1 MLSGRYEEKRPLR
14 DPYEVLGVGR
24 QATEAEIKLAF
35 RRLAAQHHPDRNPDD
50 PEAQTRFKEIN
61 AAHQILSDPDKRAT
75 FDRFGEAAFR
85 PGGRPGPDFVDLGG
99 LDGIFGDILG
109 AFGLRGSERGDV
121 KKSLE
126 LTFEESARGA
136 KKEIVYERLDT
147 CEACSGRGAAPGAR
161 VETCGA
167 CGGRG
172 RVRYQQA
179 FLPIAVERP
188 CSRCKGSGAI
198 PSARCLSCEGA
209 GVARVERKL
218 SVDVPAGIEPGS
230 SKTVSGAGHRLQPH
244 RPAGDLE
251 LLIDV
256 APHPFFRR
264 NGDDVVCSVPVT
276 FTQAALGGE
285 VEVPTLDGKIKLRV
299 PPSSQPGTVL
309 RVRGRG
315 FPRHLRSGSGDQL
328 VEIAVE
334 VPTRLTDRAKNLLE
348 ELGQELGEDVQP
360 QRRSFLEKLKGL
372 F

>member
-1 MLSGRYEEKRPLR
+1 
-14 DPYEVLGVGR
+14 
-24 QATEAEIKLAF
+24 
-35 RRLAAQHHPDRNPDD
+35 
-50 PEAQTRFKEIN
+50 
-61 AAHQILSDPDKRAT
+61 
-75 FDRFGEAAFR
+75 
-85 PGGRPGPDFVDLGG
+85 
-99 LDGIFGDILG
+99 
-109 AFGLRGSERGDV
+109 
-121 KKSLE
+121 
-126 LTFEESARGA
+126 
-136 KKEIVYERLDT
+136 
-147 CEACSGRGAAPGAR
+147 
-161 VETCGA
+161 
-167 CGGRG
+167 
-172 RVRYQQA
+172 VRYQQA

-198 PSARCLSCEGA
+198 PSVRCPHCDGA

-256 APHPFFRR
+256 TPHPFFRR

-285 VEVPTLDGKIKLRV
+285 VEVPTLDGKVKLKI
-299 PPSSQPGTVL
+299 PASSQPGTVL
-309 RVRGRG
+309 RIRGRG
-315 FPRHLRSGSGDQL
+315 FPRHLRGGSGDQL

-334 VPTRLTDRAKNLLE
+334 VPTRLSDRARNLLE